1 MPAVGTRSGRANVSN
16 RGKLLHLRTVKHHWH
31 KNELVIAML
40 GVGRKVSNIR
50 ALKTPEPTF
59 NFFQ

>member
-1 MPAVGTRSGRANVSN
+1 MPAVSTYSVRANVSN
-16 RGKLLHLRTVKHHWH
+16 RGKLLHLRTVKHCH
-31 KNELVIAML
+31 KNELLTDML
-40 GVGRKVSNIR
+40 EVGRKVSNIR